1 MGKRRKK
8 YKRVVK
14 REVKVPTVFQCPRC
28 GAKTLSVRFEKTD
41 TPGFKKAVIS
51 CGTCGLYA
59 EYPQPVPEI
68 WEPVDVYAKFI
79 DLYLEGKITVEIRKP
94 GKGSEI
100 GEGQQVS
107 EGES

>member
-41 TPGFKKAVIS
+41 TPVS
-51 CGTCGLYA
+51 SNQWCRLDLGLH
-59 EYPQPVPEI
+59 EVV
-68 WEPVDVYAKFI
+68 WF
-79 DLYLEGKITVEIRKP
+79 
-94 GKGSEI
+94 
-100 GEGQQVS
+100 
-107 EGES
+107 